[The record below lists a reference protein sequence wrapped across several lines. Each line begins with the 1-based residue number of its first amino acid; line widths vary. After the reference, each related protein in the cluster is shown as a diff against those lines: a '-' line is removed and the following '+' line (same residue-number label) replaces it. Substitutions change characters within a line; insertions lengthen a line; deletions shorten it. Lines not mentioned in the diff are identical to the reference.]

1 MAHVVLD
8 WFRHT
13 PAMIEKIVLIST
25 EMCTPHAPTTSTG
38 RGVADVDWGAE
49 LHLRRVRHFS
59 NADQVRRISHVEVHR
74 MSNL

>member
-38 RGVADVDWGAE
+38 RGS
-49 LHLRRVRHFS
+49 RRRLG
-59 NADQVRRISHVEVHR
+59 RRTTPPTCSA
-74 MSNL
+74 LQ